1 MSAFFPQAADVAHL
15 IQVALTPIFLIS
27 AIGVTLNVLTSRLAR
42 IVDRARAMESEVSRP
57 DYQTGGRDLHAAL
70 DVLARRARYINA
82 AITLITLSALFIALV
97 VVMLFVNAFAHWD
110 LAAFIAIMFILS
122 MLAFAAAGADCL
134 YAPGVK
140 GKADIQAMVRAV
152 APKPLNVLVLEPGR
166 SVAEFADWGVRRI
179 SVGGGLAKVAW
190 GGMLAAAKQMQEG
203 SFAGL
208 SGGVSGD
215 RLDDI
220 FGGFV

>member
-42 IVDRARAMESEVSRP
+42 IVDRARAMESAVSHP
-57 DYQTGGRDLHAAL
+57 DYQAGGRDLHAAL
-70 DVLARRARYINA
+70 SVMARRAGYINA

-122 MLAFAAAGADCL
+122 MLSFAAALTAFL
-134 YAPGVK
+134 
-140 GKADIQAMVRAV
+140 IEVRIATTT
-152 APKPLNVLVLEPGR
+152 LQIGIE
-166 SVAEFADWGVRRI
+166 
-179 SVGGGLAKVAW
+179 
-190 GGMLAAAKQMQEG
+190 AASRQ
-203 SFAGL
+203 
-208 SGGVSGD
+208 
-215 RLDDI
+215 
-220 FGGFV
+220 

>member
-70 DVLARRARYINA
+70 SVMARRAGYINA

-97 VVMLFVNAFAHWD
+97 VVMLFVNAFTHWD

-122 MLAFAAAGADCL
+122 MLAFAAALTAFL
-134 YAPGVK
+134 
-140 GKADIQAMVRAV
+140 IEVRIATTT
-152 APKPLNVLVLEPGR
+152 LQIGIE
-166 SVAEFADWGVRRI
+166 
-179 SVGGGLAKVAW
+179 
-190 GGMLAAAKQMQEG
+190 AASRQ
-203 SFAGL
+203 
-208 SGGVSGD
+208 
-215 RLDDI
+215 
-220 FGGFV
+220 